1 MISYT
6 WKLCENCHGC
16 EIVKYI
22 FFQCSIHKC
31 NYTRDKM
38 LGRKRGNRI
47 DKYVS
52 EYVVFDL
59 ETTGISPNRD
69 EVVEISA
76 IKVREGQVVEEFTT
90 LVNPKRPI
98 PYGASAVN
106 HITDEMV
113 ADAPYFS
120 QVLMDFFE
128 FIGDMVLVG
137 HNIQTFDMNFI
148 YRDAEKF
155 YGKIPDNDYIDT
167 LRMARNV
174 LPALSHHR
182 LVDLS
187 DYYGISTEGAHRA
200 LNDCRMNMQVYE
212 LLAKEFSP
220 DKLKEKGMKICP
232 RCKNIM
238 KKRNGRY
245 GEFWGCSGYPNCRY
259 TEDVL

>member
-1 MISYT
+1 
-6 WKLCENCHGC
+6 
-16 EIVKYI
+16 
-22 FFQCSIHKC
+22 
-31 NYTRDKM
+31 M
-38 LGRKRGNRI
+38 LGKERGKRI
-47 DKYVS
+47 DHYVS

-59 ETTGISPNRD
+59 ETTGTSPNRD

-76 IKVREGQVVEEFTT
+76 IKVRAGQVVEEFTT

-98 PYGASAVN
+98 PYGASVVN

-113 ADAPYFS
+113 MDAPYFS

-137 HNIQTFDMNFI
+137 HNIHTFDMNFI

-167 LRMARNV
+167 LRMARTV
-174 LPALSHHR
+174 LPELSHHR

-212 LLAKEFSP
+212 LLAKELSP
-220 DKLKEKGMKICP
+220 DRLKEKGMKVCP
-232 RCKNIM
+232 RCKSIM

-259 TEDVL
+259 TENIENTVVF